1 MFIIELAGGLL
12 SNSLALI
19 SDAGHMFTHIV
30 ALAISFIALKFA
42 EKESSNKMTFGFHRV
57 EILAALVNGATLFLL
72 TIWIAYEAYQ
82 RFTAP
87 SPINSLQM
95 FWIAIMG
102 LIVNI
107 STAMILKG
115 ASKRSINIRSAFL
128 HMLGDT
134 LSSVGVIMAALI
146 ISIKGWLFVDPLIS
160 IMICIPIWIWSYNL
174 ILESVDVLLEATPR
188 GIDIIK
194 VKEALM
200 DIESVGDVHE
210 IHIWTLTSGTF
221 AMSAH
226 VGVADI
232 HISETTSLLEEI
244 NKLLNKKFQ
253 IGHNTIQFEC
263 IDRCIVNYKCS
274 LNNRSDV

>member
-19 SDAGHMFTHIV
+19 SDAGHMFTHMI

-82 RFTAP
+82 RFSAP
-87 SPINSLQM
+87 SPINSPQM
-95 FWIAIMG
+95 LWIAIMG
-102 LIVNI
+102 LVVNI
-107 STAMILKG
+107 STALILKG

-134 LSSVGVIMAALI
+134 LSSAGVIIAALI
-146 ISIKGWLFVDPLIS
+146 IYVKGWLFVDPLIS
-160 IMICIPIWIWSYNL
+160 IIICIPIWIWSYNL
-174 ILESVDVLLEATPR
+174 ILESVDVLLEATPK
-188 GIDIIK
+188 GIDVDEVRKAII
-194 VKEALM
+194 
-200 DIESVGDVHE
+200 DIENVCDVHD

-226 VGVADI
+226 VEVDDI
-232 HISETTSLLEEI
+232 HISESAGLLEEI
-244 NKLLNKKFQ
+244 NDILNTRFR

-263 IDRCIVNYKCS
+263 TDKCIAAC
-274 LNNRSDV
+274 R

>member
-82 RFTAP
+82 RFSAP

-95 FWIAIMG
+95 LWIAIMG
-102 LIVNI
+102 LAVNI
-107 STAMILKG
+107 STALILKG

-134 LSSVGVIMAALI
+134 LSSAGVIIAALVI
-146 ISIKGWLFVDPLIS
+146 YIKGWLFVDPLIS

-174 ILESVDVLLEATPR
+174 IMESVDVLLEATPK
-188 GIDIIK
+188 GIDIDEVRK
-194 VKEALM
+194 SLLA
-200 DIESVGDVHE
+200 IENVCDVHDT
-210 IHIWTLTSGTF
+210 HIWTLTSGTF

-226 VGVADI
+226 VCVSDL
-232 HISETTSLLEEI
+232 HISETAVILDKI
-244 NKLLNKKFQ
+244 NEVLNGQFR

-263 IDRCIVNYKCS
+263 VGNCIAAC
-274 LNNRSDV
+274 R